1 MDIIN
6 FISLISSLNWL
17 EIVGAITTLLTV
29 LIAIFEFI
37 PSEQPEKTLKSIVN
51 FLERYSRK

>member
-6 FISLISSLNWL
+6 LITFISSLNWL
-17 EIVGAITTLLTV
+17 EIVGAVTTLLTV

-37 PSEQPEKTLKSIVN
+37 PSEQPEKTLKAVVA

>member
-1 MDIIN
+1 MDILNLIT
-6 FISLISSLNWL
+6 FISSLNWL

-37 PSEQPEKTLKSIVN
+37 PSEQPEKTLKAVVAFI
-51 FLERYSRK
+51 EKYSRK

>member
-1 MDIIN
+1 MDILNLIT
-6 FISLISSLNWL
+6 FISSLNWL
-17 EIVGAITTLLTV
+17 EIVGAVTTLLTV

-37 PSEQPEKTLKSIVN
+37 PSEQPEKTLKAVVA

>member
-6 FISLISSLNWL
+6 LITFISSLNWL
-17 EIVGAITTLLTV
+17 EIVGAVTTLLTV
-29 LIAIFEFI
+29 LIAVFEFI
-37 PSEQPEKTLKSIVN
+37 PSEQPEKTLKAVVA

>member
-6 FISLISSLNWL
+6 LITFISSLNWL

-37 PSEQPEKTLKSIVN
+37 PSEQPEKTLKAVVA

>member
-6 FISLISSLNWL
+6 LITLLSSLNWL
-17 EIVGAITTLLTV
+17 EIVGAVVTLLTV

-37 PSEQPEKTLKSIVN
+37 PSEQPEKTLKAIVA
-51 FLERYSRK
+51 FLEKYSRK

>member
-6 FISLISSLNWL
+6 LITFISSLNWL

-37 PSEQPEKTLKSIVN
+37 PSDQPEKTLKAVVAFI
-51 FLERYSRK
+51 EKYSQK

>member
-6 FISLISSLNWL
+6 LISLISSLNWL
-17 EIVGAITTLLTV
+17 EIAGAVTTLLTV

-37 PSEQPEKTLKSIVN
+37 PSEQPEKTLKAIVA